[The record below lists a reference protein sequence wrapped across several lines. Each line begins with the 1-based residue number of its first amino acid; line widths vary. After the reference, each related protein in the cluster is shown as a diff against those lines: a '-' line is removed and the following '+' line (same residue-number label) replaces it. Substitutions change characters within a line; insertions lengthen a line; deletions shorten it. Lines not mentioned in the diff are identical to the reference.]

1 MEKRLMEMVNQNK
14 AYEIRKELLEMN
26 VVDIAHIL
34 DQVDKHQLVRLFRIL
49 PKDMAAGVF
58 SYISAETQLHIVEV
72 ITDNEIKTIIDELFI
87 DDAVDFIEEM
97 PANVV
102 KKVLKNTDEHL
113 RKQIN
118 QLLNYPEDSAGTI
131 MTIEYVDLKKEM
143 SVNEAI
149 DHIKKTGVDK
159 ETINTCYVIDANR
172 KLEGV
177 ISIRKLI
184 LSDGSSLIKDIF
196 TKDAISVKTMDD
208 QEIAAQLFK
217 KYDLISMPVVDNE
230 NRLVGIITVDDIVD
244 IIERENT
251 EDIQKMAAMEPS
263 DELYL
268 KTGVFKLAKHRVVWL
283 LVLMVSATLTGNIIK
298 KYEDVLQTIVILAS
312 FIPMLMDTG
321 GNAGSQSSSLIIR
334 GLALGEIGIKDAFK
348 VLWKEF
354 RVSIVVGVTL
364 AFVNFLRIFYLE
376 KVDFAIAITVCVTTL
391 LIVVLA
397 KVVGGLLPIAAK
409 MLKVDPAIMAGPL
422 ITTIVDTFALII
434 YFSIATLLLG
444 LGA

>member
-58 SYISAETQLHIVEV
+58 SYFSAETQLHIVEV

-283 LVLMVSATLTGNIIK
+283 LVLMISATLTGNIIK

-391 LIVVLA
+391 LTVVLA

>member
-1 MEKRLMEMVNQNK
+1 MEKRLIEMMNQNK

-391 LIVVLA
+391 LTVVLA

-434 YFSIATLLLG
+434 YFSIATLFLG

>member
-58 SYISAETQLHIVEV
+58 SYFSAETQLHIVEV

-159 ETINTCYVIDANR
+159 ETINTCYVINANR

-283 LVLMVSATLTGNIIK
+283 LVLMISATLTGNIIK

-391 LIVVLA
+391 LTVVLA

>member
-58 SYISAETQLHIVEV
+58 SYFSAETQLHIVEV

-283 LVLMVSATLTGNIIK
+283 LVLMISATLTGNIIK

-391 LIVVLA
+391 LTVVLA

-434 YFSIATLLLG
+434 YFSIATLFLG

>member
-58 SYISAETQLHIVEV
+58 SYFSAETQLHIVEV

-159 ETINTCYVIDANR
+159 ETINTCYVINANR

-391 LIVVLA
+391 LTVVLA

>member
-298 KYEDVLQTIVILAS
+298 KYENVLQTIVILAS

-391 LIVVLA
+391 LTVVLA

>member
-58 SYISAETQLHIVEV
+58 SYFSAETQLHIVEV

-391 LIVVLA
+391 LTVVLA

>member
-298 KYEDVLQTIVILAS
+298 KYENVLQTIVILAS

-391 LIVVLA
+391 LTVVLA

-434 YFSIATLLLG
+434 YFSIATLWLG

>member
-391 LIVVLA
+391 LTVVLA